1 MSSRQFY
8 IMLCIGVLSMKMQ
21 KLPCLIYGE
30 LGKDGY
36 LLFLTNLLINL
47 LLICLVFFVLKK
59 LKSEKFDLPNGKR
72 KFSFFKK
79 ILMFLAAIYFLS
91 QALLVYEHIQ
101 ALFAN
106 TLFDNLSWALFS
118 LLLLF
123 AVFFLS
129 HRGIENI
136 ALSYEIYFWL
146 IIISFVLIAFLG
158 AGYTDF
164 SAILPLKTID
174 FPKVIKN
181 IPRFSFW
188 FGDAIL
194 VFILGF
200 KSKEIK
206 LSKTMLIYSL
216 TMIFMSVMV
225 VEFYGMFGEYSVVQS
240 GLVSVLSSQA
250 LLGLNIGR
258 IDWFLILFVEMG
270 AILTCSVY
278 LFYSN
283 ECLKFALPKVQEFT
297 LSLIVIAI
305 LYLADVFYFKDM
317 SVKISFFQ
325 GWASWICFGLQ
336 ILILISLLI
345 ASWVQKEK
353 IQPNENK
360 KLKKGLGR

>member
-8 IMLCIGVLSMKMQ
+8 IMLCVGVLTMKMQ

-36 LLFLTNLLINL
+36 LLFLANMLINL

-59 LKSEKFDLPNGKR
+59 LKSETFGLSNSKR
-72 KFSFFKK
+72 KFSFLKS
-79 ILMFLAAIYFLS
+79 ILMFFAAIYFLS

-136 ALSYEIYFWL
+136 ALSFEIYFWL
-146 IIISFVLIAFLG
+146 IIVSFVLIALLG
-158 AGYTDF
+158 SGHTDF
-164 SAILPLKTID
+164 SVILPLKTID

-206 LSKTMLIYSL
+206 LSKTVLIYGL
-216 TMIFMSVMV
+216 TMVFMSVMV
-225 VEFYGMFGEYSVVQS
+225 VEFYGMFGEYSVIQS

-278 LFYSN
+278 LYYSN
-283 ECLKFALPKVQEFT
+283 ECLKSSIPKANPFT
-297 LSLIVIAI
+297 LSLVIIAI

-336 ILILISLLI
+336 ILILFSLLI
-345 ASWVQKEK
+345 ASWFQKEK
-353 IQPNENK
+353 NQPIENK